1 LLDNKYKNSQKQ
13 QATKL
18 TSKYKLTGFKQ
29 LSASN
34 TSDVFSK
41 MLKIQLVATLTVAVA
56 AIFISGLNAS
66 ISAVLGGASVI
77 LGALAAT
84 VIAKRSAGSEDST
97 AILVNLLKAEAV
109 KILVIIILLVIIF
122 NVYKQLVPFAL
133 IAGLAAAALFSG
145 AALSKLKF

>member
-1 LLDNKYKNSQKQ
+1 M
-13 QATKL
+13 
-18 TSKYKLTGFKQ
+18 
-29 LSASN
+29 SASI

-41 MLKIQLVATLTVAVA
+41 MLKVQLVATLTVAVLA
-56 AIFISGLNAS
+56 LLVSGLNAS
-66 ISAVLGGASVI
+66 VSAVLGGASVV

-84 VIAKRSAGSEDST
+84 AIAKRGANKEDPT

-145 AALSKLKF
+145 AALSKLKV

>member
-1 LLDNKYKNSQKQ
+1 M
-13 QATKL
+13 
-18 TSKYKLTGFKQ
+18 
-29 LSASN
+29 SASI

-41 MLKIQLVATLTVAVA
+41 MLKVQLVATLAVAVLA
-56 AIFISGLNAS
+56 LLVSGLNAS
-66 ISAVLGGASVI
+66 VSAVLGGASVV

-84 VIAKRSAGSEDST
+84 AIAKRGANKEDPT
-97 AILVNLLKAEAV
+97 AILVNLLKAEAI

-145 AALSKLKF
+145 AALSKLKV